1 MVFVD
6 YLVLILYFSFV
17 IALAI
22 WYRRQASRNLESY
35 FLGGKRMHW
44 SLLSMSGA
52 VSNFDITGTMWMVSV
67 VFLVGMKSWWHFQ
80 MAGFMLPAFG
90 LAYMAKWVRRANVL
104 TGAEWMITRFGA
116 GRSGRVARYSYA
128 TLAVVTCT
136 SFIGYAFQGIGKFAR
151 VYLPLEGMADY
162 LPVSRETLVAH
173 EGNILA
179 LLIFAVTALY
189 IVLGGLF
196 GVVITDAIQT
206 LVLGLAALLISYTAY
221 ATVSPAVLESRL
233 PEDFQSLMPVWRMD
247 QFAGTENWIYEF
259 FGAMVIVWLLKGFL
273 LNAGGPAQ
281 LYDLQRFLAARNPR
295 DAAKVAAA
303 WPLFGTV
310 RFMMVMAIALLALSD
325 FTDVRDPEL
334 VMPRVLEEYLPAGLR
349 GLVIAGLLAAFMSTF
364 SSTVNS
370 GASYIVRDIWQPVF
384 RPVADERH
392 LVRYSYISSVG
403 VVVVGVAIGFQAES
417 ISQIWGWIMMAL
429 GAGVIIPNVLR
440 WYWWRLNG
448 WGYAAGVFGGIAV
461 SLIILFL
468 PEKTP
473 AYKTFPVL
481 CAVSTVASIAVS
493 LLTSPVEPRVL
504 KRFYETVRP
513 FGLWGPVK
521 KNAAPITSRAERL
534 SESPWLTALNTVVAV
549 IVVSGLFIFPCYLVG
564 HWYSQSLMW
573 AAAAVV
579 GMIVLYFTWYRNLP
593 PSTSDHFN

>member
-6 YLVLILYFSFV
+6 YLVLTLYFAFV
-17 IALAI
+17 IALALR
-22 WYRRQASRNLESY
+22 YRKRASKNLESY

-44 SLLSMSGA
+44 SLLAMSGA

-90 LAYMAKWVRRANVL
+90 LAYIAKWVRRSNVL
-104 TGAEWMITRFGA
+104 TGAEWMITRFGDDR
-116 GRSGRVARYSYA
+116 GGRVARYSYA
-128 TLAVVTCT
+128 SLAVVTCT
-136 SFIGYAFQGIGKFAR
+136 SFIGYAFQGIGKFAK
-151 VYLPLEGMADY
+151 VYLPLGGMADY
-162 LPVSRETLVAH
+162 LPIARETLVTH

-179 LLIFAVTALY
+179 LLIFTVTTPY

-196 GVVITDAIQT
+196 GVVITDCIQT
-206 LVLGLAALLISYTAY
+206 LILGMAALLISYIAY
-221 ATVSPAVLESRL
+221 TRLSPGLLESKL
-233 PEDFQSLMPVWRMD
+233 PEGFNSLIPVWRMD
-247 QFAGTENWIYEF
+247 QFADTENWIYEF

-310 RFMMVMAIALLALSD
+310 RFMMVMAITLLALSGFAD
-325 FTDVRDPEL
+325 IKDPEL
-334 VMPRVLEEYLPAGLR
+334 VMPKVLEEYLPAGFR

-370 GASYIVRDIWQPVF
+370 GASYIVRDIWQPIF
-384 RPVADERH
+384 RPRADRQH
-392 LVRYSYISSVG
+392 LVRYSYIASVA

-429 GAGVIIPNVLR
+429 GAGVIIPNVMR

-481 CAVSTVASIAVS
+481 CAVSMVASIAVS
-493 LLTSPVEPRVL
+493 LLTSPVNQSVL
-504 KRFYETVRP
+504 RKFYETVRP

-521 KNAAPITSRAERL
+521 KNAAEITSRAEHL
-534 SESPWLTALNTVVAV
+534 SECPWLTVFNTVVAV
-549 IVVSGLFIFPCYLVG
+549 IVVSGLYIFPWYLVG
-564 HWYSQSLMW
+564 HWYSQTFMW
-573 AAAAVV
+573 VGAVV
-579 GMIVLYFTWYRNLP
+579 GGMIVLYFTWYKNLP
-593 PSTSDHFN
+593 PSTSD

>member
-6 YLVLILYFSFV
+6 YLVLILYFAFV

-151 VYLPLEGMADY
+151 GLSAPRGHGPTTSLS
-162 LPVSRETLVAH
+162 SRETLVAH

-247 QFAGTENWIYEF
+247 QFAGTER
-259 FGAMVIVWLLKGFL
+259 L
-273 LNAGGPAQ
+273 
-281 LYDLQRFLAARNPR
+281 DLRIFWSHGHCLAAQGFSAQRR
-295 DAAKVAAA
+295 WSGSAVRSSAFSGSAK
-303 WPLFGTV
+303 
-310 RFMMVMAIALLALSD
+310 
-325 FTDVRDPEL
+325 
-334 VMPRVLEEYLPAGLR
+334 
-349 GLVIAGLLAAFMSTF
+349 
-364 SSTVNS
+364 
-370 GASYIVRDIWQPVF
+370 
-384 RPVADERH
+384 
-392 LVRYSYISSVG
+392 
-403 VVVVGVAIGFQAES
+403 
-417 ISQIWGWIMMAL
+417 
-429 GAGVIIPNVLR
+429 
-440 WYWWRLNG
+440 
-448 WGYAAGVFGGIAV
+448 
-461 SLIILFL
+461 
-468 PEKTP
+468 
-473 AYKTFPVL
+473 
-481 CAVSTVASIAVS
+481 
-493 LLTSPVEPRVL
+493 SP
-504 KRFYETVRP
+504 
-513 FGLWGPVK
+513 
-521 KNAAPITSRAERL
+521 
-534 SESPWLTALNTVVAV
+534 
-549 IVVSGLFIFPCYLVG
+549 
-564 HWYSQSLMW
+564 
-573 AAAAVV
+573 
-579 GMIVLYFTWYRNLP
+579 
-593 PSTSDHFN
+593 